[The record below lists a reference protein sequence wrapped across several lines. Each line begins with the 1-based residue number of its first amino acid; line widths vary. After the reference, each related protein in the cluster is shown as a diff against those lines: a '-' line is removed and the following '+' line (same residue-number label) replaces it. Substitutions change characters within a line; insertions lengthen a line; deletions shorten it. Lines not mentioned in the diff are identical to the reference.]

1 MSERRPSPR
10 ARLARAGLETS
21 DLDRLA
27 RAGLADGGE
36 PDEAALALLTEA
48 ADPAAALDALV
59 GLAEA
64 QPELA
69 ARVRSDAAWLGRI
82 VAVAGAS
89 RPLGELIAR
98 EADATEALATLDGVE
113 VAPTARA
120 VEAAVRGAQGTA
132 AQAAGI
138 AAIRRGATADIA
150 ARDLTGAADVETVAR
165 ELAHLAEAV
174 LTGTLA
180 AVHAELVGDGVASS
194 RVAVIGMGKLGGEE
208 LNYVSDVDV
217 MFVHAPTEGVD
228 DETAALEARTAVT
241 RLLELLNAST
251 TMGRAYEVDPT
262 LRPEGRQ
269 GPITRTVD
277 SYVAYWERWA
287 RTWEF
292 QALIKARPVA
302 GDRELGDTLLERG
315 ADFLWPERLD
325 PEVVAEV
332 RAMKARI
339 EAKPEV
345 RRDGVRQIKLGPGGL
360 RDIEFAVQLL
370 QLVHGR
376 ADATLRA
383 TGTLPALAALA
394 AAGYVDEDDAN
405 AFADA
410 YRTLRTIEHRLQLV
424 HERRTHTVP
433 EDPVRQEHLARALG
447 YRASDERDARSRFL
461 VDLGRVQGEVRDLH
475 AKLFYRPLLESYAT
489 LSARAAEIS
498 VPGRVSAIGDAAA
511 TERLAAL
518 GFRDAAAALRDVRS
532 MTGGVSRRALALRA
546 ALPALLQVLQDA
558 PDPDGGLTAF
568 RELVEAQ
575 GENSPLLGHLRDQ
588 PTAVDLLGRV
598 LGTSRV
604 AGELL
609 VGQPQG
615 VEWLVDPDLQSLART
630 REQLV
635 ASATKRL
642 SWQDATPALRRF
654 KRLELLRL
662 VLRDLS
668 GATTVG
674 GVGEELTALAE
685 ACLEGALAAELSRR
699 EREDGTLP
707 VRLAVIGMG
716 KLGGLELG
724 YASDLDVLFVHEAL
738 DGADE
743 AEATALALSIAT
755 EVMRS
760 LSDITAEGSAFE
772 VDADLRPEGRN
783 GALSRT
789 LASYVAYWERW
800 AEPWEHQALT
810 RARAVAG
817 DVDLGGRFLAA
828 AAAFAYPEGGDGER
842 VSAMRRMKARIEKER
857 IPRRVDASR
866 HLKLGPGGSSDVEWT
881 VQLLQQVH
889 GRRLPSLRTPSTMAA
904 IDVLQD
910 QDVIEHRDADWLRE
924 GWRFVTALRNRMALL
939 KVRDVDV
946 MPSGGR
952 QLELLARALGRPRGG
967 WQELE
972 EDRLRH
978 ARHVRSVA
986 ERLFYGVR

>member
-1 MSERRPSPR
+1 MRRPSPR
-10 ARLARAGLETS
+10 ALLARAGLEAA
-21 DLDRLA
+21 DLERLE
-27 RAGLADGGE
+27 RGGLATAGE
-36 PDEAALALLTEA
+36 PDEAALALLAEA
-48 ADPAAALDALV
+48 ADPSAALDTLI
-59 GLAEA
+59 GLSEL
-64 QPELA
+64 QPGLA
-69 ARVRSDAAWLGRI
+69 ARVRSDPAWLGRV

-89 RPLGELIAR
+89 RPLGQLIAR
-98 EADATEALATLDGVE
+98 DRDATEALATLDGVE
-113 VAPTARA
+113 VESTARA
-120 VEAAVRGAQGTA
+120 VEDAVRGAAGTD

-150 ARDLTGAADVETVAR
+150 ARDLTGAADVATVAR
-165 ELAHLAEAV
+165 ELSNLAEAV

-180 AVHAELVGDGVASS
+180 AVQAELVDGGVPSA

-217 MFVHAPTEGVD
+217 MFVHEPVEGA
-228 DETAALEARTAVT
+228 DEDAAAVEARATVT

-269 GPITRTVD
+269 GPITRTVA

-292 QALIKARPVA
+292 QALLKARPVA
-302 GDRELGDTLLERG
+302 GDRPLGAHLLEQG
-315 ADFLWPERLD
+315 AAFLWPERLD

-332 RAMKARI
+332 REMKARI

-345 RRDGVRQIKLGPGGL
+345 RRDGGRQIKLGPGGL

-394 AAGYVDEDDAN
+394 AAGYVDEDDAT

-410 YRTLRTIEHRLQLV
+410 YRSLRTIEHRLQLV
-424 HERRTHTVP
+424 NERRTHTVP
-433 EDPVRQEHLARALG
+433 EDPARQEHLARALG
-447 YRASDERDARSRFL
+447 YRASDDREARSRFL
-461 VDLGRVQGEVRDLH
+461 ADLARIQGEVRDLH
-475 AKLFYRPLLESYAT
+475 AKLFYRPLLESYAV
-489 LSARAAEIS
+489 LPARAAEVS
-498 VPGRVSAIGDAAA
+498 VPGRVSAMGDAAA

-518 GFRDAAAALRDVRS
+518 GFRDASGALRDVRS

-575 GENSPLLGHLRDQ
+575 GETSPLLGHLRDQ
-588 PTAVDLLGRV
+588 PSTVDLLGRV
-598 LGTSRV
+598 LGTSRL

-615 VEWLVDPDLQSLART
+615 VEWLTDPELQSVART
-630 REQLV
+630 RGELV
-635 ASATKRL
+635 GLATKRL

-654 KRLELLRL
+654 KRLELLRV
-662 VLRDLS
+662 VLRDLA

-674 GVGEELTALAE
+674 GVGEELTAIAE
-685 ACLEGALAAELSRR
+685 ACLEGALEAVLAARQR
-699 EREDGTLP
+699 EHGALP
-707 VRLAVIGMG
+707 VRLAIIGMG
-716 KLGGLELG
+716 KLGGHELG
-724 YASDLDVLFVHEAL
+724 YPSDLDVLFVHEAL
-738 DGADE
+738 PGADE
-743 AEATALALSIAT
+743 DASTALALSIAS
-755 EVMRS
+755 EVMGS
-760 LSDITAEGSAFE
+760 LSAITTEGSAFDI
-772 VDADLRPEGRN
+772 DADLRPEGRN

-789 LASYVAYWERW
+789 LTSYVAYWERW

-817 DVDLGGRFLAA
+817 DVGLGERFVAA
-828 AAAFAYPEGGDGER
+828 ADAFAHPDHAVEER
-842 VSAMRRMKARIEKER
+842 LVAMRRMKARIEKER
-857 IPRRVDASR
+857 VPRRVDASR

-881 VQLLQQVH
+881 VQLLQQLH
-889 GRRLPSLRTPSTMAA
+889 GRRFPSLRTPSTMAA

-910 QDVIEHRDADWLRE
+910 LDVIEHRDADWLRE

-946 MPSGGR
+946 MPSGR
-952 QLELLARALGRPRGG
+952 AQLELLARALGRPRGG
-967 WQELE
+967 WQQLE

-986 ERLFYGVR
+986 ERLFYGAA